1 MPDGLWRRLAGGPN
15 NGIGVSIGSAARC
28 EADEFAINLACGL
41 TLTRLL
47 EHLQTDHVVLFQVI
61 KAGNMEGV
69 RGPQCE
75 STSKAPASAS
85 RGPCADGTGTRGSD
99 GFEGVGGSLAKPIIT
114 IWN

>member
-1 MPDGLWRRLAGGPN
+1 MPDGLWRRLTGGPN

-28 EADEFAINLACGL
+28 EADEFVINLACGL

-69 RGPQCE
+69 RAAVRKHIE
-75 STSKAPASAS
+75 STPARLEGRAPTGLG
-85 RGPCADGTGTRGSD
+85 RGGRTGLTGRR
-99 GFEGVGGSLAKPIIT
+99 LAGKT
-114 IWN
+114 HN